1 MSKTNVYVVVDK
13 VADETV
19 LLGMCKTDGLLV
31 RQNLPYL
38 SKINPNFANDFII
51 YCIGQYVDTSMSLEP
66 CPAREV
72 PWDSYKT
79 PEAFGSI
86 TSSENHIVKK

>member
-1 MSKTNVYVVVDK
+1 MAKTNVYVVVDK

-38 SKINPNFANDFII
+38 SKINPNFREDFEI
-51 YCIGQYVDTSMSLEP
+51 YCVGQYVDTSKSLEAS
-66 CPAREV
+66 PARLV
-72 PWDSYKT
+72 SWDSYRT
-79 PEAFGSI
+79 PEEVGHI
-86 TSSENHIVKK
+86 TPAKAGVNP

>member
-38 SKINPNFANDFII
+38 SKINPNFVNDFVI
-51 YCIGQYVDTSMSLEP
+51 YCIGQYVDTSMVLEP
-66 CPAREV
+66 CPPREV
-72 PWDSYKT
+72 SWDSYKT
-79 PEAFGSI
+79 PEAVGSI
-86 TSSENHIVKK
+86 TSSVDMTSKK